1 MLTRYNKMLL
11 QSKQV
16 ATIATQTDCKNK
28 RKHDEIDDSPA
39 QPPAPPYHPAP
50 IHIVINNYPPR
61 YNNNDNNKKK
71 RIKRYIENDKD
82 KDKEDD
88 DGTEDDPDYDFVDD
102 DDEFDGDDDEYEDA
116 EEEYEDEDEYEDEYD
131 DEDENEEEDE
141 DEDEEDEDEEQQGNA
156 LMKLFDINTTDSILK
171 KVNDKDLMTLLKKEK
186 PLKDENEKIVTKFV
200 QRASMNDLKYMKSF
214 SMEEK
219 LQFAKEHKKLT
230 EMTNDTIPLKFR
242 ILSRDMD
249 VNVKAIAYK
258 KLDNLGNM
266 SPSNGEY
273 HKLKNWIHSL
283 CEIPFGKFKEL
294 PVKYEEGQE
303 KIVEFMKKTKTDFD
317 EKIYGHK
324 EAKDQIIR
332 IIAQW
337 ISNPSSKGNVIGIHG
352 KPGVGKTT
360 LIKDGLAKALDLPF
374 AFVPLGGAHDS
385 SFLDGHGYTY
395 EGSTWGKI
403 AELLMQSKYMNPIIY
418 FDELDKISDTTR
430 GQEIINVLI
439 HLTDPSQ
446 NDKFNDKYFSEIPF
460 DLSKALIIFTYN
472 DDSMVSPI
480 LKDRMIRIETKD
492 YTMVDKVEIARNH
505 IVPEILEQFNIVPE
519 DINLNDEIIRN
530 IINNTDTEA
539 GVRNLKRNF
548 ESIISNINLNVL
560 LGNESYPLNV
570 NAEVVTKYCKK
581 KNGGVNPSLPHM
593 YL

>member
-230 EMTNDTIPLKFR
+230 EMTNDAIPLKFR

>member
-1 MLTRYNKMLL
+1 MLTRFKKRLL
-11 QSKQV
+11 QR
-16 ATIATQTDCKNK
+16 ATRTVATQTDSNDKLNK
-28 RKHDEIDDSPA
+28 RKHGEIDD
-39 QPPAPPYHPAP
+39 
-50 IHIVINNYPPR
+50 
-61 YNNNDNNKKK
+61 
-71 RIKRYIENDKD
+71 
-82 KDKEDD
+82 EDD
-88 DGTEDDPDYDFVDD
+88 DEDD
-102 DDEFDGDDDEYEDA
+102 DDFDECDESSDEEDDEYEEDYD
-116 EEEYEDEDEYEDEYD
+116 EYEEDYDEEDSEGEEYEEDYD
-131 DEDENEEEDE
+131 EEE
-141 DEDEEDEDEEQQGNA
+141 NA
-156 LMKLFDINTTDSILK
+156 FMKIFDINTTESILK
-171 KVNDKDLMTLLKKEK
+171 KVDDKELMKLLEKEK
-186 PLKDENEKIVTKFV
+186 RMTNETERYVTQFV
-200 QRASMNDLKYMKSF
+200 GKSSMNDLIYLKTF
-214 SMEEK
+214 SVEDK
-219 LQFAKEHKKLT
+219 LKFAREHKKLSELNT
-230 EMTNDTIPLKFR
+230 DAIPLKFK

-249 VNVKAIAYK
+249 ENVKALAYK
-258 KLDNLGNM
+258 KLNNLSNM
-266 SPSNGEY
+266 SPTNGEY
-273 HKLKNWIHSL
+273 HKLKNWIQSL
-283 CEIPFGKFKEL
+283 CDIPFGKYKDL
-294 PVKYEEGQE
+294 PIKYEDGQD

-324 EAKDQIIR
+324 EAKDQIVR

-403 AELLMQSKYMNPIIY
+403 AELLMHSKYMNPIIY
-418 FDELDKISDTTR
+418 FDELDKISDTTK

-492 YTMVDKVEIARNH
+492 YSTPDKIEISRTH
-505 IVPEILEQFNIVPE
+505 LIPEILKQFNIKAD
-519 DINLNDEIIRN
+519 DIDLDDGIIKN
-530 IINNTDTEA
+530 IINNTDSEA
-539 GVRNLKRNF
+539 GVRNLKRNY

-560 LGNESYPLNV
+560 LGNDSYPLKV
-570 NAEVVTKYCKK
+570 DEDVVKKYCKTK
-581 KNGGVNPSLPHM
+581 KSDINPSLPHM